1 MHPTRESLDGDA
13 TLSVVGE
20 ADAEFPVEGGLI
32 VAVRGGEHLGHVAQ
46 GCNESTNLG
55 LREAVGC
62 FSAELEVEG
71 SPLSFV
77 FVDPLGHAG
86 EFASSI
92 DEGAV
97 VVESFVA
104 LADLFAVIGG
114 LTSGEGL
121 VADLA
126 SRPEGRNR
134 HVLVME
140 PEFAR
145 LLRVSA
151 RSATLS
157 ALLRDAWD
165 GADLA
170 ILTRKQPL
178 RATNASVAILGH
190 VTGEELRRRLDQTEI
205 ANGLANRF
213 LFVWVDRSK
222 RLPNGGRV
230 PLDEI
235 EALGV
240 RVRDS
245 IERARQL
252 GSLSRSEDAELRWS
266 EIYNGLD
273 DDVEGVVGS
282 LTARAEAQMLRLS
295 VVYALLDGSS
305 VIDVAHLDAA
315 EAVWQHCEATI
326 NRVFA
331 RKEPDWVLPRLLA
344 GLREAGPAGLD
355 GSAQRDLFHRHLPGV
370 RLATA
375 RAELHA
381 RGLAYTVAIDTG
393 GRPRIVTT
401 LVGSGAMGPAA
412 VSSLWSLPR
421 SPVRSL
427 EADRDRVE
435 LLGSDNRT
443 VSEAKDD

>member
-1 MHPTRESLDGDA
+1 MSNDA
-13 TLSVVGE
+13 AFCGLARDVVRTLEPHTE
-20 ADAEFPVEGGLI
+20 ADPMGLLMTFLSGFG
-32 VAVRGGEHLGHVAQ
+32 A
-46 GCNESTNLG
+46 
-55 LREAVGC
+55 AVGP
-62 FSAELEVEG
+62 G
-71 SPLSFV
+71 P
-77 FVDPLGHAG
+77 H
-86 EFASSI
+86 
-92 DEGAV
+92 
-97 VVESFVA
+97 A
-104 LADLFAVIGG
+104 LADGSVHPARLNVVLVGRSARARKGTSWAVVRRLFEQADPAFCSGRVIGG

-126 SRPEGRNR
+126 RRPEGPER

-157 ALLRDAWD
+157 ALLREAWD

-178 RATNASVAILGH
+178 RVTNASVAILGH

-213 LFVWVDRSK
+213 LLVWVERSK
-222 RLPNGGRV
+222 RLPNGGRL
-230 PLDEI
+230 PDDQLER
-235 EALGV
+235 LGV
-240 RVRDS
+240 RVRDA
-245 IERARQL
+245 IHHARQL
-252 GSLSRSEDAELRWS
+252 GTLTRSSEAEQRWS
-266 EIYNGLD
+266 AIYHGLD
-273 DDVEGVVGS
+273 DDVDGVVGS

-295 VVYALLDGSS
+295 VAYALLDGSS
-305 VIDVAHLDAA
+305 TIEVAHLDAA
-315 EAVWQHCEATI
+315 EAVWQHCETTI

-344 GLREAGPAGLD
+344 GLKEAGAAGLD

-381 RGLAYTVAIDTG
+381 RGLARTIAIDTG

-401 LVGSGAMGPAA
+401 LVSAEPARSSDA
-412 VSSLWSLPR
+412 VSSLSSLPQ
-421 SPVRSL
+421 SQIPSH
-427 EADRDRVE
+427 ETGGDGE
-435 LLGSDNRT
+435 SFLGSENRS
-443 VSEAKDD
+443 VSEPSDD